1 MPLAYTKITKK
12 TRRSVFVVTFFF
24 EHGDADKR
32 TTDTMDVHLSK
43 DEMVHYLAKVSDIS
57 ELITDSSSSGY
68 SLPDGFENTANYN
81 GVPILLERDCF
92 YRECG
97 STYYASMDVERIVYF
112 DENGEEFAVENT
124 R

>member
-1 MPLAYTKITKK
+1 MPLVYTKITKK
-12 TRRSVFVVTFFF
+12 IRQNVFVVTFRFD
-24 EHGDADKR
+24 HGDANKR

-57 ELITDSSSSGY
+57 ELITDASSSGY
-68 SLPDGFENTANYN
+68 SLPDDFENTANYN

-97 STYYASMDVERIVYF
+97 LKYYASMDVERIFCF
-112 DENGEEFAVENT
+112 DENGEEFAVKNT
-124 R
+124 